1 MSASTT
7 LTRDTAA
14 APPSR
19 VELPPRRPFRLAR
32 HSIALA
38 RRSLIKTIRTPEQL
52 IDVTLQPVIFVVMF
66 VYLLGGAIGSGDRH
80 QYMQFLLPGIM
91 VQTVLFAS
99 IATGVGINTDIKKGV
114 FDRFRSLPI
123 GRSAPLIGSVAGDV
137 IRFVVSIVVLL
148 SFGYAL
154 GFRITTNPL
163 AALAAC
169 LMVIFLAFAVTWIF
183 VLFGMLMRE
192 PGAVQG
198 VAFITLFPLTFGTN
212 MLVDTGTLPG
222 WLQAWVKVNPVAD
235 AMTAARGL
243 LIGGP
248 AAGPATRVLLWSVGL
263 LVVFVPLAVRA
274 YRRRT

>member
-1 MSASTT
+1 VTTT

-14 APPSR
+14 APPTR
-19 VELPPRRPFRLAR
+19 AELPPRRPFRLAR

-137 IRFVVSIVVLL
+137 TRFVVSIVVLL

-169 LMVIFLAFAVTWIF
+169 LMVILLAFAVTWVF

-198 VAFITLFPLTFGTN
+198 VAFLVLFPLTFGTN
-212 MLVDTGTLPG
+212 MLVDTNTLPG

-243 LIGGP
+243 MVGGP
-248 AAGPATRVLLWSVGL
+248 AAGQATRVVLWSVGL